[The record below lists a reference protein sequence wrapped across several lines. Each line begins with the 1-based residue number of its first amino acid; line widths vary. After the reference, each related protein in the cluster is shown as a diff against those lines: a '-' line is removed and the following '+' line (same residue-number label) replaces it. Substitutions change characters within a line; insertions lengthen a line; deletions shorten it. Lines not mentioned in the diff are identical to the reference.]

1 MPTMYCWRHCASRQG
16 MARKLVSGEARR
28 SARAVDDVPATKSDY
43 LRCWF
48 IAKPLASTGERF
60 GTAFLCRRP
69 EMQIIRRTEM
79 LAPYAIR
86 QLSEAIGSW
95 IRFTGEDEAPSAY
108 HGAVVETT
116 ASLRLDGF
124 PAQSRD
130 MTIQSN
136 PLGRRPT
143 HRSVGYSRRIEHTPA
158 APCLSQREARR
169 SAAMAPFGRGA
180 IRRQA
185 RASAERFLLVGA
197 YWSLTPPG
205 TPSRKGS

>member
-95 IRFTGEDEAPSAY
+95 IRIHLVRMKRLQRIT
-108 HGAVVETT
+108 VQ
-116 ASLRLDGF
+116 SLKRRRRFAWTGF

-143 HRSVGYSRRIEHTPA
+143 HRSVGYSGESNTRRRHRVCRNAKRGEVP
-158 APCLSQREARR
+158 PWRR
-169 SAAMAPFGRGA
+169 SAA
-180 IRRQA
+180 A
-185 RASAERFLLVGA
+185 RYEGKQGL
-197 YWSLTPPG
+197 PP
-205 TPSRKGS
+205 KGFC